1 MTTIK
6 KPKKQKLRN
15 AEYYDLQ
22 ATFDKL
28 YLESKNGKT
37 FTKIMPIILS
47 ENNIRLAYRN
57 LKRNSGSKTAGTD
70 NKTIKDLETWKEP
83 DLVRYVR
90 KRLEWYIPQPVRR
103 VEIAKDNGKTRPLG
117 IPTIQDRLIQQC
129 FLQVLEPICEAKFH
143 DRSFGFRPNRSQEN
157 AVAVAYSLMQIQH
170 LHFVVD
176 LDIKG
181 FFDNVS
187 HGKLL
192 RQMWSLGIR
201 DKTVL
206 SILSAMLKA
215 EVAGIGFPEKG
226 TPQGGIISP
235 LLANVVLNELDH
247 WIDSQWTEH
256 PVANRYGTWRTIR
269 TSEVFDK
276 SKGYQKI
283 RKSSA

>member
-1 MTTIK
+1 MTTTK

-28 YLESKNGKT
+28 YSESKNGKT

-70 NKTIKDLETWKEP
+70 HQTIKDLETWKEP

-143 DRSFGFRPNRSQEN
+143 DRSFGFRPNRSQKN

-192 RQMWSLGIR
+192 RQMWALGIR

-235 LLANVVLNELDH
+235 LLSNIVLNELDLV
-247 WIDSQWTEH
+247 W
-256 PVANRYGTWRTIR
+256 YK
-269 TSEVFDK
+269 K
-276 SKGYQKI
+276 S
-283 RKSSA
+283 

>member
-143 DRSFGFRPNRSQEN
+143 DRSFGFRPKPQPRKRRGSGLF
-157 AVAVAYSLMQIQH
+157 AY
-170 LHFVVD
+170 
-176 LDIKG
+176 
-181 FFDNVS
+181 
-187 HGKLL
+187 
-192 RQMWSLGIR
+192 
-201 DKTVL
+201 
-206 SILSAMLKA
+206 
-215 EVAGIGFPEKG
+215 
-226 TPQGGIISP
+226 
-235 LLANVVLNELDH
+235 AN
-247 WIDSQWTEH
+247 TAFTFCCR
-256 PVANRYGTWRTIR
+256 P
-269 TSEVFDK
+269 
-276 SKGYQKI
+276 GYQ
-283 RKSSA
+283 RVSSTT